1 MPRSARLDSPSA
13 LHHIMIRG
21 IERRQIFKDNNDR
34 DDFLGRLEKLLPATK
49 TSCYAWTFIP
59 NHAHFLFRTGNV
71 PIATLMR
78 RLLTGYAVY
87 FNHRHKRSGQLFQNR
102 YKSILCQEDA
112 YLTELVRYIH
122 LNPFRAGL
130 VKSLDELNKY
140 PYCGHSA
147 LMGNKKRD
155 WQNVDYVLAYFG
167 KQRHSARRH
176 YYAFMSEG
184 IDQGRRDDLMGG
196 GLIRS
201 LGGWSAIHKN
211 DLKGAHI
218 KSDERILGDGDFVDS
233 LLSESDEK
241 FERYYEV
248 RQSGYDLDKTAKR
261 AASLCAV
268 EVDDIYSRNKQKTK
282 VKARSLFCYW
292 ASRELGV
299 SHTELARRLGISVPA
314 VSYSVERGE
323 MIARE
328 KNYQLITLHS
338 NLKT

>member
-1 MPRSARLDSPSA
+1 MPRSSRLDA
-13 LHHIMIRG
+13 LGALNHIMIRG
-21 IERRQIFKDNNDR
+21 IERRKIFNDDR
-34 DDFLGRLEKLLPATK
+34 EEFLGRLEKLLPITK
-49 TSCYAWTFIP
+49 TSCFAWALIP

-122 LNPFRAGL
+122 LNPYRAGL
-130 VKSLDELNKY
+130 VKSFEELNKHQ
-140 PYCGHSA
+140 YCGHSV
-147 LMGNKKRD
+147 LMGNIKRD
-155 WQNVDYVLAYFG
+155 WQDVDHVLAYFG
-167 KQRHSARRH
+167 KQHYSARKH
-176 YYAFMSEG
+176 YYTFVAEG
-184 IDQGRRDDLMGG
+184 VDQGRRDELMGG

-201 LGGWSAIHKN
+201 LGGWSAIDRN
-211 DLKGAHI
+211 NLKDAHI
-218 KSDERILGDGDFVDS
+218 KSDERILGNGDFVDS
-233 LLSESDEK
+233 LLSQADEK
-241 FERYYEV
+241 LERYYKV
-248 RQSGYDLDKTAKR
+248 KRSGYDLDKAARR

-268 EVDDIYSRNKQKTK
+268 EVDDIFSRSRTKTR

-299 SHTELARRLGISVPA
+299 SHTELARKLGISVPA

-323 MIARE
+323 MIARDN
-328 KNYQLITLHS
+328 NYQLIEQ
-338 NLKT
+338 